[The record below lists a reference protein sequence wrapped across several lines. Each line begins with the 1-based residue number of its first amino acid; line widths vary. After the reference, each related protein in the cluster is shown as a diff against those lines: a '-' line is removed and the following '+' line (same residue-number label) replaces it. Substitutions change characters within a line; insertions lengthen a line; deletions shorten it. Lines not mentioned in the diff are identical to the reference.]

1 MSKKTGLG
9 RGLSA
14 LIPDSTT
21 TPQQTNPIGNLE
33 IEDTFSESTDLVLR
47 ELPLAD
53 IERNPYQP
61 RTVFDDEKLVE
72 LTSSIKEVGVLQPV
86 LVREKS
92 TGYELIAGER
102 RWLAAR
108 RAGLSSVPALVRK
121 IEDLESFEQAII
133 ENLHREDLNS
143 IDEAVAFHRLMDEF
157 GMTQQQV
164 AERVGR
170 SRPVV
175 ANTLRLL
182 QLSSGVQ
189 RMIMDGEL
197 TAGHARCLA
206 GLTDRKIQEKLASR
220 VVSEAL
226 SVRQLEFIVSELQDE
241 SKHNNVEK
249 IILNQSDKAAAH
261 LEVEMALS
269 EKFDTKVSVISR
281 GKRGRIAIE
290 FADPED
296 LKRIFDLIA

>member
-189 RMIMDGEL
+189 RMIMDGDL

-261 LEVEMALS
+261 LEVEMVLS

-296 LKRIFDLIA
+296 FKRIFDLIA

>member
-92 TGYELIAGER
+92 AGYELIAGER

-261 LEVEMALS
+261 LEVEMVLS

-296 LKRIFDLIA
+296 FKRIFDLIA

>member
-72 LTSSIKEVGVLQPV
+72 LTSSIKEVGVIQPV

-261 LEVEMALS
+261 LEVEMVLS

-296 LKRIFDLIA
+296 FKRIFDLIA